1 METGEHDYIK
11 RGSLEQNVISFLG
24 SSVLLSRG
32 RKREEPG
39 KEMSASAVFSQVAN
53 TFFTVRQ
60 KNSSIKKGKSV
71 ICLTFRSDQDP
82 QDKIR

>member
-24 SSVLLSRG
+24 SSVLLG
-32 RKREEPG
+32 RKRGEPG

-53 TFFTVRQ
+53 TFFTVRE
-60 KNSSIKKGKSV
+60 KKSSMKKGKSV

>member
-24 SSVLLSRG
+24 SSVLLG
-32 RKREEPG
+32 RKRGEPG